1 MSTRENL
8 TLDKSKAFA
17 LRIVR
22 LYKFLSEDRKEY
34 VLSKQL
40 LRSGTSIGANLAEAQ
55 YGISDKDFLA
65 KAYIALKECAETNYW
80 LNLLFQAE
88 YLRESEFTSINADCV
103 ELLKLLT
110 SVTKTLKG
118 KIQSKAS
125 SSSATH

>member
-1 MSTRENL
+1 MGARENL
-8 TLDKSKAFA
+8 ILDKSKLFA

-22 LYKFLSEDRKEY
+22 LYKFLCEDKKEY

-40 LRSGTSIGANLAEAQ
+40 LRSGTSIGANLTEAQ

-65 KAYIALKECAETNYW
+65 KAYIALKECAETDYW

-88 YLRESEFTSINADCV
+88 YLSETEFTSINADCV

-110 SVTKTLKG
+110 SITKTQKG
-118 KIQSKAS
+118 KIQSKDS
-125 SSSATH
+125 VSPNL